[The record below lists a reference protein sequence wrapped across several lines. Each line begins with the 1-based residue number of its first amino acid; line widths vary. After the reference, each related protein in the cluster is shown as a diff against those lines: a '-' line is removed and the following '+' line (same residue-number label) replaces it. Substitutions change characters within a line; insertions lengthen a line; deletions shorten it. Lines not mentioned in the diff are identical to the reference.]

1 MTKTD
6 FGNIP
11 PELKDLPQW
20 VCVRKGSKI
29 PMQADGGCA
38 SSSDP
43 DTWCG
48 YDIAKSAVERG
59 AYDSLGFVFR
69 DNGIVGIDCDI
80 GFGEDGFLSETAID
94 LMRTCRSYT
103 ELSRSGRGIH
113 IYLKGNL
120 PFKGKNNRAGVEI
133 YKSAR
138 YFIVTGEKL
147 IYGALSENQAA
158 IDAVLQKYFRDS
170 GESERES
177 EGESKNTPENKV
189 DRERIYSPCHAV
201 PKDGKIAVRPAYP
214 PIPQGA
220 RNISLASLAGQMH
233 RSGYEKSIIYKELM
247 YVNKTACT
255 PPLPTEEV
263 RTILRS
269 VTKYRR

>member
-6 FGNIP
+6 FDFIP
-11 PELKDLPQW
+11 LELKALPQW
-20 VCVRKGSKI
+20 VVVQSGSKI
-29 PMQADGGCA
+29 PLRADGGGCA

-43 DTWCG
+43 DTWCE
-48 YDIAKSAVERG
+48 YDIAKSAIERG

-147 IYGALSENQAA
+147 IYGDLSENQAA

-170 GESERES
+170 ADSERES
-177 EGESKNTPENKV
+177 ASANANKFE
-189 DRERIYSPCHAV
+189 RERIYSPCHSA
-201 PKDGKIAVRPAYP
+201 PKDGRISVRPAYP
-214 PIPQGA
+214 AIPQGG

-233 RSGYEKSIIYKELM
+233 RCGYEKPVIYKELLH
-247 YVNKTACT
+247 VNETACT

-263 RTILRS
+263 RAILQS

>member
-6 FGNIP
+6 FDNIP
-11 PELKDLPQW
+11 TELKDLPQW
-20 VCVRKGSKI
+20 VCVRNGSKI
-29 PMQADGGCA
+29 PLRADGGGCA

-147 IYGALSENQAA
+147 IYGDLSENQAA
-158 IDAVLQKYFRDS
+158 IDAVLRKYFSDS
-170 GESERES
+170 EESERES
-177 EGESKNTPENKV
+177 ESENTPGNKV
-189 DRERIYSPCHAV
+189 DRARIYSPRYAV
-201 PKDGKIAVRPAYP
+201 PKDGKIAVRPTYP

-233 RSGYEKSIIYKELM
+233 RYGYEKSIIYKELLH
-247 YVNKTACT
+247 VNKTACT
-255 PPLPTEEV
+255 PPLPADEV